1 MLGLDARRLAV
12 DLGPGI
18 GAVELDVL
26 DVAAWSYLDMP
37 LALLEPLE
45 DLVFD
50 LHVPGVVVLAG
61 LNDST
66 CGRYCVAATLHLDR
80 GKERL
85 VGDMLLGIELT
96 FHQVAWL
103 EVDEA
108 VRARANQGQD
118 RLRTT
123 LARSLGELPIAP
135 PIPDLRRNQGQ

>member
-1 MLGLDARRLAV
+1 MLGLHAGTLAV

-26 DVAAWSYLDMP
+26 DVAAWRYLDTP
-37 LALLEPLE
+37 LAALLEPLE

-80 GKERL
+80 VKERL
-85 VGDMLLGIELT
+85 VGDMILGIELT

-103 EVDEA
+103 KVDEA
-108 VRARANQGQD
+108 VRAGAN
-118 RLRTT
+118 RLQIGGSF
-123 LARSLGELPIAP
+123 ARFCALVV
-135 PIPDLRRNQGQ
+135 